1 MKITPK
7 AMNFEQFEEYADFL
21 ADMEKDKV
29 SNFKKTLES
38 AKWVAE
44 KIYGIDVKTTKVTP
58 GTILDLLV
66 KTKDR
71 TENSQLEEEKN

>member
-21 ADMEKDKV
+21 AGMEKDKV

-44 KIYGIDVKTTKVTP
+44 KIYNIDVKTAKVTP

-66 KTKDR
+66 KTKDL
-71 TENSQLEEEKN
+71 TETSQLEEEKN